1 MEEKLF
7 DIDTDKHY
15 SDWYVHRLKRAFS
28 KTRNENYILRRKLI
42 IYRVML
48 VLLLALTMFII
59 IYNDGWQTKSSKKE
73 PTTIKETSTQ
83 YKNVVLNEK
92 PKVMTL
98 EYVERNQNLVCS
110 GQEDTQQIS
119 NNEEDAEEEEA
130 MIGGYYISEVINGE
144 ATAYDLSVQ
153 CCGKT
158 ADHEAYGITA
168 TGFDVSNKSRSEA
181 MCIAVDPSVIPLYSK
196 VYVEFIDS
204 EYQKYNGIYT
214 ALDTGSAVV
223 GNRID
228 IFMGDFQSESPNQ
241 KTLDFGK
248 VECTIT
254 ILSEER
260 SE

>member
-7 DIDTDKHY
+7 EVDTDKHY
-15 SDWYVHRLKRAFS
+15 SDWYVHRLKRAFGRIRS
-28 KTRNENYILRRKLI
+28 ENYILRRKLI
-42 IYRVML
+42 IYRIAF
-48 VLLLALTMFII
+48 VLLLALMMFII
-59 IYNDGWQTKSSKKE
+59 IYNDGWQTKSKKA

-83 YKNVVLNEK
+83 YNAVLNER
-92 PKVMTL
+92 PKVTTL
-98 EYVERNQNLVCS
+98 EYVERSQNLVGS
-110 GQEDTQQIS
+110 GQESESQNIQQITD
-119 NNEEDAEEEEA
+119 EDDEEEEA
-130 MIGGYYISEVINGE
+130 MIDGYYISEVINGE

-158 ADHEAYGITA
+158 PAHEAYGITA

-196 VYVEFIDS
+196 VYVEFSDS
-204 EYQKYNGIYT
+204 EYQKYNGVYT

-248 VECTIT
+248 VDCTIT